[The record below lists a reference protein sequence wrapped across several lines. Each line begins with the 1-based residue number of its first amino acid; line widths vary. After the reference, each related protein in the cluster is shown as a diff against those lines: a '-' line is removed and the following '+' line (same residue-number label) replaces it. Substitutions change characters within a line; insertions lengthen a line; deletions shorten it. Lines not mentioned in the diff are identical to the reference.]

1 MSTHPC
7 AQAFEAGKKAAA
19 AKTRADMR
27 AKRNKGRFTG
37 GRKEQRPGQT
47 FPASSRDR
55 RAGLKALAG
64 LQLSVTPPD
73 RGAGFRLC
81 FLS

>member
-1 MSTHPC
+1 MSTQPC

-37 GRKEQRPGQT
+37 GPEEQAPGQT
-47 FPASSRDR
+47 FPASNRIR
-55 RAGLKALAG
+55 RLGLKALAC
-64 LQLSVTPPD
+64 LQLSATF
-73 RGAGFRLC
+73 RGGGIGF
-81 FLS
+81 